1 MDPKGFGKKPG
12 KFGKYFSG
20 SDIPIQMDAAGLG
33 IEGGGQTGLSLP
45 GGGSGLIGGK
55 TGALVALVL
64 ALFLSGCVT
73 SKIIQKV
80 DEVVLSR
87 VDKDLEVTVALA
99 EKYGKEELAKCAKYL
114 RGALAGKRE
123 LLQEKTGGI
132 ISAVLK
138 IKLLREFALED
149 EDNFKAECGDFAAD
163 LMLEIG
169 RTIGD
174 GKAGFQGLR

>member
-1 MDPKGFGKKPG
+1 MDPKGYGRKEKPQGLRNMFGKEYG
-12 KFGKYFSG
+12 LVGGASG
-20 SDIPIQMDAAGLG
+20 LRGAAGTA
-33 IEGGGQTGLSLP
+33 I
-45 GGGSGLIGGK
+45 
-55 TGALVALVL
+55 ALVL

-99 EKYGKEELAKCAKYL
+99 EKYGKEDLAQCAKYL

-123 LLQEKTGGI
+123 LLKEETSGI

-138 IKLLREFALED
+138 IKLLREFALQD
-149 EDNFKAECGDFAAD
+149 EESFKAECGAFAAD
-163 LMLEIG
+163 LLLEIT
-169 RTIGD
+169 RAIGD
-174 GKAGFQGLR
+174 GKTGISPIR